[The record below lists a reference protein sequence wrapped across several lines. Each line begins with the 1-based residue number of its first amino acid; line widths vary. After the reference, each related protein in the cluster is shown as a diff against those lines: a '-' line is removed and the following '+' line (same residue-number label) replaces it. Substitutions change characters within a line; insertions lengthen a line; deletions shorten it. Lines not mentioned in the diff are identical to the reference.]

1 MPAKSKKRRGEDDL
15 KEHAL
20 IESTVK
26 DLLAHMDEAFNADR
40 EANKE
45 KKPAFKRL
53 SLLEKI
59 DKTLRKIMIHE
70 EFLHM
75 QGCLHLYNWLLQMPD
90 GTYPN

>member
-1 MPAKSKKRRGEDDL
+1 MKKKKGEDDL

-26 DLLAHMDEAFNADR
+26 DLLAQMDEAFNADR

-53 SLLEKI
+53 LLLPKI

-75 QGCLHLYNWLLQMPD
+75 
-90 GTYPN
+90 